1 MKKFFCEINKKEI
14 SYLSLIRDLNKRKE
28 YKYVSN
34 HNDFYLI
41 FRDIVASLLNDSKI
55 VLIDSDLSQNEV
67 EKLNI
72 FSDELQRIYKCEYPD
87 IQDIDDLLTRLTI
100 PRNKWRVDLF
110 TSGTTGV
117 PKKITHTFDSIT
129 RAVKISPDKKAD
141 VWGFAYN
148 PTHIAGVQVF
158 FQALLNLNTIV
169 NLFNLKKDDII
180 KSIDYYKITNISA
193 TPTFYRLLYDGSK
206 KFENVKR
213 VTSGGEKLDSKL
225 FNLLQSMFPNAKILN
240 VYASTE
246 IGTLFA
252 SYGEYF
258 VLKESL
264 RDKIKIIDNEL
275 YVSSEYIN
283 NDDNDLAKDNW
294 YKTGD
299 YVEVISD
306 NPLTIKIIGRI
317 NEIVNI
323 GGYKVHL
330 SEVEEAINSL
340 PFVVNCSVYSKRN
353 SVLGNIIMCDVVLKE
368 KSISEQDIH
377 KFLSSKLQ
385 PFKIPR
391 IINIVEEIKTTRTGK
406 VQRI

>member
-283 NDDNDLAKDNW
+283 NDDNDLAQDNW